1 MKIVVP
7 QSEGLI
13 ARCHD
18 NPGAKDESGE
28 TIDLKEE
35 QRQFSEHVAFSRLYT
50 CTRFSVPSRP

>member
-1 MKIVVP
+1 MEIVVP

-13 ARCHD
+13 ARCHN

-35 QRQFSEHVAFSRLYT
+35 QKQFFRALCAFQTLIH
-50 CTRFSVPSRP
+50 FN